1 MFVEPVTPPVLGPV
15 DPTFTAGAAAKRAR
29 AARAWLDLG
38 LDLAKR
44 PGAVDPAA
52 GMIDAL
58 TNATEAIHEAI
69 VACGELHEVRDQLH
83 LALDEATDGI
93 TALREQGGQARD
105 HAARRVNLAGGL
117 IDHAIAT
124 LVEVHDPAPAVD
136 DPVR

>member
-1 MFVEPVTPPVLGPV
+1 MLVEPITPPVVGPA
-15 DPTFTAGAAAKRAR
+15 DPTLTAGAAAQRAR

-38 LDLAKR
+38 LDLAHR
-44 PGAVDPAA
+44 PGAVDPAP

-69 VACGELHEVRDQLH
+69 VACGELHEVRDELH

-93 TALREQGGQARD
+93 AALREQGGVAREQAT
-105 HAARRVNLAGGL
+105 RRANLAGGIL
-117 IDHAIAT
+117 DRAIAA
-124 LVEVHDPAPAVD
+124 LVEVHDPTPGVD